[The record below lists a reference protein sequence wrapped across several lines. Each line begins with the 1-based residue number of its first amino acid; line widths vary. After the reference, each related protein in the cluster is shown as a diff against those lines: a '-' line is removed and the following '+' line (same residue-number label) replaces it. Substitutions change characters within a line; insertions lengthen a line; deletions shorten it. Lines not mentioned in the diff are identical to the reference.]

1 MKKKLDDIIREFG
14 ILGIGEKFQNVMVYA
29 VVLLFL

>member
-1 MKKKLDDIIREFG
+1 MKKKLDDIRKFG
-14 ILGIGEKFQNVMVYA
+14 ILGLGEKFQNVMVYA